1 MIRVM
6 DNLRLFNMGNIGGMR
21 IAVNHIDR
29 IPAAND
35 FVMIIPPVERYCSPF
50 SEYENQTAYTVWL
63 LYYLL
68 NVSLTNATTSSVVLI
83 DKIVSLNDSASFF

>member
-1 MIRVM
+1 MVRVM
-6 DNLRLFNMGNIGGMR
+6 DDLRLFNMGNIGGMR

-50 SEYENQTAYTVWL
+50 FPNMKNQTAYTVWL

-83 DKIVSLNDSASFF
+83 DKIVSLNDSASF